1 MKKIKLL
8 GLSLLSGLI
17 FSAAWPTLGFPLL
30 IFIAFIPLL
39 VLEDYIYKNPQRF
52 NRLSIWIYSFPG
64 IFLFNALTT
73 WWIYYSTL
81 PGAIMALGFN
91 SLFMTAIFA
100 WFHWS
105 RKKFNSNLAYFA
117 LAAYWIAFEYLHLN
131 WDLTWSW
138 LNLGNVF
145 SVYYEWVQWYEY
157 TGVFGGAVWIFV
169 VNCMLFKA
177 YQQLSENTKE
187 NSMLF
192 LFKKSWKAL
201 LVIII
206 PILVSYGIYFS
217 YDEKNNPVNITIVQ
231 PNIDPYN
238 EKFSGMSDEDQ
249 LHRIVSIAREASDSS
264 TQLII
269 GPETALPNG
278 VWEGPGNY
286 STDMDSIYALLK
298 IRPNASFLIGM
309 TTFKH
314 YESDE
319 KATITA
325 RKTKSNGFYD
335 VYNTAA
341 LYETNKDIQFYHKSK
356 LVPGVEKMPFPTLLK
371 PLESLAIDLGGT
383 TGSYGIQE
391 NRGVFNSGV
400 NKKFVYGPII
410 CYESIYG
417 DFVTGYVKNGANLL
431 VIITN
436 DGWWSDTQGY
446 KQHLSY
452 ASLRAIETRRSIA
465 RSANTGISAIINQR
479 GDIVEKTK
487 WWEQAAI
494 KTNININE
502 DITIYVEYGD
512 IIARIASL
520 LAILL
525 LMYSVYLKILSKIR
539 KH

>member
-39 VLEDYIYKNPQRF
+39 VIEDYIYKNPQRF
-52 NRLSIWIYSFPG
+52 NRLSIWIYTFPG

-105 RKKFNSNLAYFA
+105 RKKFNSNLAYVA

-145 SVYYEWVQWYEY
+145 SIYYEWVQWYEY

-169 VNCMLFKA
+169 VNYMLFKA

-187 NSMLF
+187 NPMLF
-192 LFKKSWKAL
+192 LLKKSWKAL

-206 PILVSYGIYFS
+206 PILVSYSIYFS
-217 YDEKNNPVNITIVQ
+217 YDEKNNPVNVTIVQ

-249 LHRIVSIAREASDSS
+249 LHRIVGIAREASDSS

-286 STDMDSIYALLK
+286 SSDMDSIYALLK

-314 YESDE
+314 YESAE

-325 RKTKSNGFYD
+325 RKTKSNEYYD

-391 NRGVFNSGV
+391 DRSVFNSGV

-417 DFVTGYVKNGANLL
+417 EFVTGYVKNGANLL

-436 DGWWSDTQGY
+436 DGWWSDSQGH

-494 KTNININE
+494 KANININN
-502 DITIYVEYGD
+502 DITVYVKYGD

-539 KH
+539 K